1 MVIAGFIFMAVI
13 LVAIMWIFDLIKN
26 RALAWTLNN

>member
-1 MVIAGFIFMAVI
+1 MAVI